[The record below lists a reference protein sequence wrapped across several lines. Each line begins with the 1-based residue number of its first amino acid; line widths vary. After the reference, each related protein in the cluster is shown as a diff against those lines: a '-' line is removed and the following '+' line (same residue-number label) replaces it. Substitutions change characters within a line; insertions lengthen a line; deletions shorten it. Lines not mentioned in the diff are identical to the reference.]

1 MIALLTVSQ
10 ALRQVGVTRLA
21 HFTPSKNLVHI
32 LRDDA
37 IRSSKDLA
45 ENAPEYFSPTD
56 RQRFDQHPDKVCC
69 SFEFP
74 NGYYLAKA
82 QGKTEFLNYPDWL
95 CLLLDIKLVERPGT
109 LFSGCN
115 AAKGSGAYLQ
125 AGGQAVLACYAPKV
139 GPWSRRQSHHPLAT
153 TDLQAEVLVPG
164 PIDLSHLHGIVV
176 ASAEAAA
183 NEYGRLETLG
193 VNRNGLRWIVAPVFF
208 NRDLLSSRLRF
219 GGRIEERDWS
229 PPAPGGGTT

>member
-82 QGKTEFLNYPDWL
+82 RGKTEYVNYPNWL
-95 CLLLDIKLVERPGT
+95 CLLLDIKLAERPDT
-109 LFSGCN
+109 LFSVCN
-115 AAKGSGAYLQ
+115 AATGGGAYLQ
-125 AGGQAVLACYAPKV
+125 AGGKAVLACYASTV
-139 GPWSRRQSHHPLAT
+139 GPWSRRQRHHPLAA

-176 ASAEAAA
+176 PSAEAAA
-183 NEYGRLETLG
+183 NEFGRLETLG
-193 VNRNGLRWIVAPVFF
+193 VNRDGLRWIVAPVFF
-208 NRDLLSSRLRF
+208 DRDLLSATLRF

-229 PPAPGGGTT
+229 PPTAGGGTT